1 MSLISDVHDLR
12 LVGMTTV
19 IQRGPYVHPLHLPQP
34 FRCPHASVTMSANG
48 SVSGAVPSGSRSRP
62 QARKKPNDDAAYFGP
77 PTASKRHAV
86 DRAEGEPR
94 VKRKRV
100 EPLRKVDRTGVSVDA
115 EEEKSSVRFLVPF
128 KPSLTLS
135 CPDRLQ
141 KLTHDHTPSIYL
153 PFQPHTP
160 HKPLTAHTCRPTHAC
175 IPRGTHVSEFSR
187 P

>member
-1 MSLISDVHDLR
+1 
-12 LVGMTTV
+12 MTTV

-34 FRCPHASVTMSANG
+34 SRSPHASVTMSANG

-115 EEEKSSVRFLVPF
+115 EDEKSSVCFLSHQTAALARTVPF
-128 KPSLTLS
+128 KPLLTLF

-160 HKPLTAHTCRPTHAC
+160 HKPLSAHTYRPTHAR
-175 IPRGTHVSEFSR
+175 IPPGTHVSKFAR
-187 P
+187 A